1 MQIQFKSNSIPS
13 PFCLKV
19 CAVYKAPTVTV
30 AGAMESDSSL
40 AFSFEC
46 CISAINQGTSAQ
58 PQVNPLILRYLQ
70 KMACAL
76 ANAVAWYASK
86 QLTGQAPI
94 INDNTRK
101 FVNAAANEIL
111 NPVKYHC
118 FAARYGGTPEIADQ
132 TEFVVIDKTS
142 AWLKVFGKEFELSI
156 ANADDMLP
164 ELFKSLVKMKA
175 VMTAYDDRMNNDD
188 APFAVFFGF
197 TISQCI
203 VSAKAMQ
210 KPAIG
215 GESA

>member
-30 AGAMESDSSL
+30 AGAMDSSL
-40 AFSFEC
+40 AFSLEC
-46 CISAINQGTSAQ
+46 CISTINQGTSAQ
-58 PQVNPLILRYLQ
+58 PQVNPLILAYLQ

-142 AWLKVFGKEFELSI
+142 ARLKVFGKEFELSI

-188 APFAVFFGF
+188 APFALFFGF

>member
-40 AFSFEC
+40 AFSLEC
-46 CISAINQGTSAQ
+46 CISTINQGTSAQ
-58 PQVNPLILRYLQ
+58 PQVNPLILAYLQ

-86 QLTGQAPI
+86 QLIGQAPI

-111 NPVKYHC
+111 NPVKYHS
-118 FAARYGGTPEIADQ
+118 FAAHGVHMSVDQ
-132 TEFVVIDKTS
+132 FVVIDFTK
-142 AWLKVFGKEFELSI
+142 ALLKVFGKEFELSI

-188 APFAVFFGF
+188 APFSLFFGF

>member
-58 PQVNPLILRYLQ
+58 PQVNPLILAYLQ

-118 FAARYGGTPEIADQ
+118 FAAHGVHMSVDQ
-132 TEFVVIDKTS
+132 TEFVVIDFTK
-142 AWLKVFGKEFELSI
+142 ARLKVFGKEFELSI

-188 APFAVFFGF
+188 APFFWFYHWPMH
-197 TISQCI
+197 CI
-203 VSAKAMQ
+203 CKSHAKA
-210 KPAIG
+210 
-215 GESA
+215 SHWR

>member
-30 AGAMESDSSL
+30 AGAMDSSL
-40 AFSFEC
+40 AFSLEY
-46 CISAINQGTSAQ
+46 CIFMINQGTSAQ
-58 PQVNPLILRYLQ
+58 PQVNPLILDYLQ

-175 VMTAYDDRMNNDD
+175 VMTAYDDRVNNDD
-188 APFAVFFGF
+188 AFALICGF
-197 TISQCI
+197 TISQCT

>member
-30 AGAMESDSSL
+30 AGAMDSSL
-40 AFSFEC
+40 AFSLEC
-46 CISAINQGTSAQ
+46 CISTINQGTSAQ
-58 PQVNPLILRYLQ
+58 PQVNPLILAYLQ

-118 FAARYGGTPEIADQ
+118 FAGTPEIADQ
-132 TEFVVIDKTS
+132 TEFVVIDFTK
-142 AWLKVFGKEFELSI
+142 ARLKVFGKEFELSI

-188 APFAVFFGF
+188 AFALFFGF

>member
-30 AGAMESDSSL
+30 AGAMDSSL
-40 AFSFEC
+40 AFSLEC
-46 CISAINQGTSAQ
+46 CISTINQGTSAQ

-118 FAARYGGTPEIADQ
+118 FAGTPEIADQ

-164 ELFKSLVKMKA
+164 ELFESLVKMKA
-175 VMTAYDDRMNNDD
+175 AMTAYDDRMNNDD
-188 APFAVFFGF
+188 GIAPFFGF
-197 TISQCI
+197 TIGQCI

>member
-1 MQIQFKSNSIPS
+1 M
-13 PFCLKV
+13 
-19 CAVYKAPTVTV
+19 
-30 AGAMESDSSL
+30 
-40 AFSFEC
+40 
-46 CISAINQGTSAQ
+46 
-58 PQVNPLILRYLQ
+58 
-70 KMACAL
+70 
-76 ANAVAWYASK
+76 
-86 QLTGQAPI
+86 
-94 INDNTRK
+94 
-101 FVNAAANEIL
+101 
-111 NPVKYHC
+111 
-118 FAARYGGTPEIADQ
+118 
-132 TEFVVIDKTS
+132 
-142 AWLKVFGKEFELSI
+142 SI